1 MDSMIEPDLADLL
14 GPIGSDCVAL
24 GGLERSPRPLVRPDV
39 ETASAARISEA
50 ELADL
55 LDLTS
60 RRIRVLVADGV
71 IPKTGRGAT
80 AFDRRDAVR
89 SYCAW
94 IREKASRGVHVM
106 DELKAEKIRQARE
119 AADKLALQNAAARG
133 ELVPAKDV
141 ASAWAGVLRDVRA
154 MLLAVPS
161 RCGASLPH
169 LTPHDVTAIDREIK
183 SALEGLADGDA

>member
-1 MDSMIEPDLADLL
+1 MTSAAFDDISDLL
-14 GPIGSDCVAL
+14 GPISPDLEGLSD
-24 GGLERSPRPLVRPDV
+24 LERSARPSTRPAS
-39 ETASAARISEA
+39 ESASAGRISEA
-50 ELADL
+50 ALADL

-60 RRIRVLVADGV
+60 RRVRELVSDGV
-71 IPKTGRGAT
+71 IPKAGRGAT
-80 AFDRRDAVR
+80 AFDQRDAVR
-89 SYCAW
+89 AYCVW

-141 ASAWAGVLRDVRA
+141 ESAWAGVLRDVRA

-161 RCGASLPH
+161 RCGACLPH